1 MILGNETG
9 AVFRATTGAV
19 DGRKPSNRSTASK
32 GAALHGNGLSTFWLR
47 LMCTRLPLGHVL
59 LSKSHFFR
67 VSAKIW
73 YCILRS

>member
-19 DGRKPSNRSTASK
+19 DDRKPSNRSTASK

-59 LSKSHFFR
+59 LSKSLFFSGFSKDL
-67 VSAKIW
+67 V
-73 YCILRS
+73 LHPT